1 MTESRRGDI
10 FKPGD
15 LLNNTYRIEQM
26 LGRGGTSEVYK
37 ARNEISQRF
46 VAIKALKS
54 EFSGDEGFLTL
65 MRREEEIREIRHDA
79 VVRYSENHRTPDG
92 HIYLVMDYVEGPPLD
107 KIMRAGGLPADDLVA
122 VCTRVAQG
130 LRVAHNRN
138 IVHRDLSP
146 DNIILRGGKPEEAV
160 IIDFGIAKDTNP
172 GAETIVGNEFA
183 GKYAYAAPEQLSGN
197 TDRRT
202 DLYSLG
208 ALLLATFRGA
218 APDVGRNPMEV
229 LKRKAEPLNTEGV
242 PEPLKSLIDKMSDPD
257 PAARFQT
264 AEELLAELGKVPD
277 EATVIVP
284 RARPST
290 QPPGGTMTKSTL
302 SKAPPKAATS
312 SGGGSG
318 IWVALGVLLI
328 IGGGAGA
335 YFSGALDSFLGPRYP
350 VADPYAL
357 IVERPEEGAPR
368 AIGSVPSEEALA
380 EISRLMAEMGGTADL
395 SLATGDIAETWA
407 TDVGTVL
414 NELMQVE
421 QFRFVVN
428 GNDAQVTGLTED
440 VALRADLLEAFA
452 DGLPG
457 ALNGVAII
465 QQGPLILSATAIEA
479 AISPIADCGPMSL
492 ENAPALGY
500 GPQDEIVITGRFAEA
515 TTRLAVFD
523 AVTALAG
530 ARAVTIDAETFNP
543 ALCLID
549 QMLPNVPSGG
559 FDIVFRNG
567 DLSDAVNASGTYFVD
582 ENPVID
588 IVVPADVIDGY
599 LYVTIVD
606 VDDTVF
612 QLLPH
617 ANRLE
622 HSVEAL
628 RAGAEGPFTLRA
640 AYSFAEA
647 TGTPNIA
654 FKVQPPLG
662 QTMVL
667 VLHSDTPL
675 FDENRPRAES
685 VQSYAIALKE
695 MTESGVADIYGLDRR
710 IMNLQAN

>member
-107 KIMRAGGLPADDLVA
+107 KIMRSGGLPADDLVA
-122 VCTRVAQG
+122 VCTRVVQG

-172 GAETIVGNEFA
+172 GAETIVGKEFA

-197 TDRRT
+197 TDRRS

-229 LKRKAEPLNTEGV
+229 LKNKALPLNTEGV
-242 PEPLKSLIDKMSDPD
+242 PEPLKSLIDKMSAPE

-284 RARPST
+284 RARPVT
-290 QPPGGTMTKSTL
+290 QPPSGTITKPIL
-302 SKAPPKAATS
+302 SKAPVKAAS

-318 IWVALGVLLI
+318 IWVTLGVLLI
-328 IGGGAGA
+328 AGGGAGA

-357 IVERPEEGAPR
+357 IVERPEDGAPR

-380 EISRLMAEMGGTADL
+380 EISRIMAEMGGTADL
-395 SLATGDIAETWA
+395 SLATGEIAETWA
-407 TDVGTVL
+407 TDVESVL

-440 VALRADLLEAFA
+440 RALREDLLDTFA

-465 QQGPLILSATAIEA
+465 QQGPLVLSADAIEA
-479 AISPIADCGPMSL
+479 AINPLADCGPMTL
-492 ENAPALGY
+492 DGAPALGY
-500 GPQDEIVITGRFAEA
+500 GPQDTIAISGRLAET
-515 TTRLAVFD
+515 TTRLAIFD
-523 AVTALAG
+523 TITAIAGERPVTINAVTL
-530 ARAVTIDAETFNP
+530 NP
-543 ALCLID
+543 TLCLIE
-549 QMLPNVPSGG
+549 QRLPAAPEGDIGIAFG
-559 FDIVFRNG
+559 FG
-567 DLSDAVNASGTYFVD
+567 DRPDVNTSGTYFVG

-588 IVVPADVIDGY
+588 IVLPADVTDGY
-599 LYVTIVD
+599 LSVSVID
-606 VDDTVF
+606 VSGDVF
-612 QLLPH
+612 HVLPNV
-617 ANRLE
+617 NRTDNA
-622 HSVEAL
+622 VATL
-628 RAGAEGPFTLRA
+628 RNGAEGEVAVRVAFPATEA
-640 AYSFAEA
+640 A
-647 TGTPNIA
+647 GTPKLA
-654 FKVQPPLG
+654 FLVDSSSLGDSKVI
-662 QTMVL
+662 
-667 VLHSDTPL
+667 VLHSDVPL
-675 FDENRPRAES
+675 FDEMRPTEES
-685 VQSYAIALKE
+685 AQGYAIALSE
-695 MTESGVADIYGLDRR
+695 QADAGTAQIYSINSR
-710 IMNLQAN
+710 ILTTAEQ

>member
-107 KIMRAGGLPADDLVA
+107 KIMRAGGLPAEDLLA
-122 VCTRVAQG
+122 ICTRVAQG

-197 TDRRT
+197 TDRRS

-208 ALLLATFRGA
+208 TLLLATFRGA

-242 PEPLKSLIDKMSDPD
+242 PEPLKSLIDKMSAPD

-284 RARPST
+284 RARPVT
-290 QPPGGTMTKSTL
+290 QPPSGTVTKPTL
-302 SKAPPKAATS
+302 SKAPPKKAA

-318 IWVALGVLLI
+318 IWVALGVILI
-328 IGGGAGA
+328 AGGGAGA

-368 AIGSVPSEEALA
+368 AIGSVPSPEALA
-380 EISRLMAEMGGTADL
+380 EISRIMAEMGGTADL
-395 SLATGDIAETWA
+395 SLATGAIAETWA
-407 TDVGTVL
+407 TDVESVL
-414 NELMQVE
+414 NELLQVE

-440 VALRADLLEAFA
+440 VALRQDLLDTFA

-465 QQGPLILSATAIEA
+465 QQGPLVLPAATIAA
-479 AISPIADCGPMSL
+479 AISPIADCGPMTL
-492 ENAPALGY
+492 ADAPALGY
-500 GPQDEIVITGRFAEA
+500 GPQDPITITGRFAET

-523 AVTALAG
+523 AVTAIAG
-530 ARAVTIDAETFNP
+530 ARPVTITADTLNP
-543 ALCLID
+543 AVCMID
-549 QMLPNVPSGG
+549 QILPAAPKGG
-559 FDIVFRNG
+559 FEVIYGYG
-567 DLSDAVNASGTYFVD
+567 DRPDEINTSGTSFVG

-588 IVVPADVIDGY
+588 IVVPASVTDGY
-599 LYVTIVD
+599 LSVTIID
-606 VDDTVF
+606 VSGDVF
-612 QLLPH
+612 HVLPNVNRIEH
-617 ANRLE
+617 A
-622 HSVEAL
+622 VEQL
-628 RAGAEGPFTLRA
+628 RAGTEGDFTVRV
-640 AYSFAEA
+640 AYGQEEA
-647 TGTPNIA
+647 TGTPNLA
-654 FKVQPPLG
+654 FTVDPSTLG
-662 QTMVL
+662 KSLVL
-667 VLHSDTPL
+667 VWHSDAPL
-675 FDENRPRAES
+675 YDENRPREES
-685 VQSYAIALKE
+685 VEAYAIALRDRAE
-695 MTESGVADIYGLDRR
+695 AGLAEIYSLDTR
-710 IMNLQAN
+710 ILNMEAQ